1 MHLQVIM
8 CCKLLLCK
16 QCKTDRE
23 TLEHQHF
30 SSQMVL
36 TAEEFWATD
45 DL

>member
-8 CCKLLLCK
+8 CCK
-16 QCKTDRE
+16 QCKTVRE
-23 TLEHQHF
+23 TLERQHF
-30 SSQMVL
+30 SSETVL